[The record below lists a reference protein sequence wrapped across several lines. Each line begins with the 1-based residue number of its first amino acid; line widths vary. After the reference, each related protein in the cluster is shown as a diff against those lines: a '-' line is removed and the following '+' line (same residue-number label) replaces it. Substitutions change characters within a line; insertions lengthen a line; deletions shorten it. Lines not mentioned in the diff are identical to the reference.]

1 MPTPND
7 MARKGIMSPNE
18 ARKMLGLKALATDDR
33 VRTKAMAT
41 IEQAEDDTQYGPHGG
56 FTAVLSSPR
65 LDRDGDIWPQS
76 EWITPLPERITI
88 DADHGMSVATTVGSA
103 VPYFDNAGQLLITA
117 SFSSIPRAQEVRTL
131 IREGHVSSVS
141 VAALTD
147 NSKKSGTQKRE
158 LLNAGVV
165 AIPANPDAKIL
176 DAKSETGGIT
186 VKVTPVLDTEA
197 LRLVLSTI
205 KAATPGGGSDHALLQ
220 AIHDASVH
228 MGANCAECMQCA
240 ANEMAQDQATGA
252 SDGANT
258 KSVDT
263 DLLEPVDTADDEEKS
278 FTFTLDEFKAAMQ
291 EVLNPPAEVSAE
303 ATTES
308 PAEITEAPVD
318 ETAAATEEVPAP
330 VEEAAAE
337 VVETAEDV
345 DPGTRADHMLM
356 ALYAAQY
363 N

>member
-7 MARKGIMSPNE
+7 LAKGIMTPDE
-18 ARKMLGLKALATDDR
+18 ARKLMGVPDK
-33 VRTKAMAT
+33 VKTKSMAT
-41 IEQAEDDTQYGPHGG
+41 IEQVEDDTQYGPNGG

-65 LDRDGDIWPQS
+65 LDRDGDMWPQN
-76 EWITPLPERITI
+76 EWITPLPSRITI

-103 VPYFDNAGQLLITA
+103 VPYFDNLGRLLITA

-165 AIPANPDAKIL
+165 AIPANPDAVIL
-176 DAKSETGGIT
+176 DSKSEKSGGVT

-197 LRLVLSTI
+197 LDRVVATI

-228 MGANCAECMQCA
+228 LGANCAECMQCA
-240 ANEMAQDQATGA
+240 AQALADSDPTGT
-252 SDGANT
+252 SDGANV
-258 KSVDT
+258 KGISGDLVDT
-263 DLLEPVDTADDEEKS
+263 DITEDEKS
-278 FTFTLDEFKAAMQ
+278 FTLEEFKAAMQ
-291 EVLNPPAEVSAE
+291 EVLNPPSVEISAE
-303 ATTES
+303 EETPTET
-308 PAEITEAPVD
+308 PEETPEAPV
-318 ETAAATEEVPAP
+318 EEAAAATEEVPAP
-330 VEEAAAE
+330 AEEAAAE
-337 VVETAEDV
+337 VVEPVAEV
-345 DPGTRADHMLM
+345 DPGNRADHMLM

>member
-1 MPTPND
+1 MATITPND
-7 MARKGIMSPNE
+7 VA
-18 ARKMLGLKALATDDR
+18 ALTGDTK
-33 VRTKAMAT
+33 VRTKAMAS
-41 IEQAEDDTQYGPHGG
+41 IEAVDDDTQYGPNGG

-65 LDRDGDIWPQS
+65 RDRDGDVWPQN

-103 VPYFDNAGQLLITA
+103 VPYFDNMGRLLITA

-147 NSKKSGTQKRE
+147 SSKKAGTQKRE

-165 AIPANPDAKIL
+165 AIPANPDAVIL
-176 DAKSETGGIT
+176 DSKSEKGGVTI
-186 VKVTPVLDTEA
+186 KVTPVLDTQA
-197 LRLVLSTI
+197 LDTIVATI

-240 ANEMAQDQATGA
+240 ALAMAPTADPTGS

-258 KSVDT
+258 KSL
-263 DLLEPVDTADDEEKS
+263 DLLDEVVTEEEDEKS
-278 FTFTLDEFKAAMQ
+278 FTLEEFKAAMQ
-291 EVLNPPAEVSAE
+291 EVLNPPAAEV
-303 ATTES
+303 
-308 PAEITEAPVD
+308 AEITTEAPVEVTD
-318 ETAAATEEVPAP
+318 VPAPEAAAATEEVPAP

-337 VVETAEDV
+337 VVAITEDV
-345 DPGTRADHMLM
+345 DPGNRADHMLM
-356 ALYAAQY
+356 ALYASEY
-363 N
+363 L

>member
-1 MPTPND
+1 MTIITPND
-7 MARKGIMSPNE
+7 VRNLSRDGRSDK
-18 ARKMLGLKALATDDR
+18 
-33 VRTKAMAT
+33 VRTKSMAT
-41 IEQAEDDTQYGPHGG
+41 IEQVEDDTQYGPHGG

-197 LRLVLSTI
+197 LDLVLATI

-263 DLLEPVDTADDEEKS
+263 ELLDAVDTDVTEDEEKS

-291 EVLNPPAEVSAE
+291 EVLNPTAEVSAE
-303 ATTES
+303 TTTES
-308 PAEITEAPVD
+308 TEETTEAPAD
-318 ETAAATEEVPAP
+318 EAAAATEEVPAP
-330 VEEAAAE
+330 VIEAAAE
-337 VVETAEDV
+337 VIESVEDV
-345 DPGTRADHMLM
+345 DSGNRADHMLM
-356 ALYAAQY
+356 ALYASEY
-363 N
+363 L

>member
-7 MARKGIMSPNE
+7 
-18 ARKMLGLKALATDDR
+18 
-33 VRTKAMAT
+33 VRNLSRDGRSDKVKTKSMAT
-41 IEQAEDDTQYGPHGG
+41 IEQVDDDTQYGPNGG

-65 LDRDGDIWPQS
+65 LDRDGDIWPQN
-76 EWITPLPERITI
+76 EWIQPLPARITI

-103 VPYFDNAGQLLITA
+103 VPYFDNAGRLLITA

-165 AIPANPDAKIL
+165 AIPANPDAVIL
-176 DAKSETGGIT
+176 DSKAAGGIT

-197 LRLVLSTI
+197 LDAVVATI

-228 MGANCAECMQCA
+228 MGANCADCMQCA
-240 ANEMAQDQATGA
+240 AQAISDADPTGA

-258 KSVDT
+258 KSLSVLDAPSGT
-263 DLLEPVDTADDEEKS
+263 LIDDLVSEDEEKS

-291 EVLNPPAEVSAE
+291 EVLNPPVAIS
-303 ATTES
+303 TEDI
-308 PAEITEAPVD
+308 PTETPVEETEAPV
-318 ETAAATEEVPAP
+318 EEAAAATEEVPAP
-330 VEEAAAE
+330 AEEAAPE
-337 VVETAEDV
+337 VTETVADV
-345 DPGTRADHMLM
+345 DPGNRADHMLM
-356 ALYAAQY
+356 ALYASSY
-363 N
+363 DL